1 MSAKHFSNGNPA
13 QPGGYGPDDERE
25 RQLFDAVG
33 DEGYGPDGS
42 VYGSDTSADAGYG
55 SSDAGYGAGET
66 GYGAGNAGYGA
77 GDDSA
82 YGSNAG
88 NPAYGAHAG
97 GHFAGSD
104 AYTDGGSH
112 FAGGSGAGSYADT
125 PSDDVSYSQP
135 AAGVGMNDGFATMP
149 SSDYSRDSGRYTSG
163 GHHHHHH
170 HKHLALKIVLAVL
183 AVVIVAGGVVGFQVY
198 QSVKQAKADAQT
210 VAATGKELAN
220 KIKTGD
226 TTGLSADA
234 AKISQTVSK
243 MREETDG
250 PIWQA
255 LSHVPTYGSDV
266 AAARE
271 LLGVL
276 DDVSANALVPAANN
290 LDGVTMK
297 SLVVDG
303 GIDVETLQTLVNTLS
318 SVSEPIKDAQTR
330 VDAIGD
336 THIQQVTDLVSTAKS
351 SLDAA
356 STGIDVA
363 QRVAPYL
370 PQMLGANGQTRNYLL
385 MAEQNAE
392 LRAAGGFPGAWG
404 ILSVT
409 DGKLSMG
416 EIKPVV
422 TMQNQSVQVTDE
434 ERYLFTNTSTLKI
447 ATRSGDTF
455 GIMDFTRAASLVSEM
470 WTMMYG
476 DHVDG
481 VVALDPVQLQYIMQV
496 VGGVTLPDGTT
507 VDGTNAGKFLSS
519 DAYWNYPYSETDG
532 IFATVAQDVF
542 SKLVDN
548 TNSLD
553 VQKFSEA
560 LTKGI
565 DEGRFRL
572 WFANDEENVLPKML
586 GATGAMPGDPS
597 NPETAVYLNDYT
609 YAKMGWYLDFK
620 VNRGEATQNADGTTS
635 YTMTV
640 TMTNTM
646 DQATLAKAP
655 DGITGQGTGGQKQN
669 TGDIA
674 LRVYLVA
681 PAGGSVSNARAQGGG
696 LQLEDSS
703 YEGVPVTFGLLNIS
717 PGETCTVTYTVTTP
731 AEAQGK
737 ELAVHATPTC
747 GEAQSVI
754 ANKQS

>member
-13 QPGGYGPDDERE
+13 QPGGYGSGDERE
-25 RQLFDAVG
+25 QQLFDAVG
-33 DEGYGPDGS
+33 DEGYNS
-42 VYGSDTSADAGYG
+42 SDASYNSPDAGY
-55 SSDAGYGAGET
+55 
-66 GYGAGNAGYGA
+66 
-77 GDDSA
+77 
-82 YGSNAG
+82 
-88 NPAYGAHAG
+88 
-97 GHFAGSD
+97 
-104 AYTDGGSH
+104 GSH

-125 PSDDVSYSQP
+125 PSDDVSNSRP
-135 AAGVGMNDGFATMP
+135 AAGGVGMSDGFATMP

-198 QSVKQAKADAQT
+198 QSVKQVKADAQT
-210 VAATGKELAN
+210 VVATGKELAN
-220 KIKTGD
+220 KIKGGD

-255 LSHVPTYGSDV
+255 LSHVPAYGSDV

-363 QRVAPYL
+363 QQVAPYL

-476 DHVDG
+476 DRVDG

-548 TNSLD
+548 TSSLD

-586 GATGAMPGDPS
+586 GATGVMPSDPS

-635 YTMTV
+635 YAMTV

-655 DGITGQGTGGQKQN
+655 GGITGQGTGGQKQN

-681 PAGGSVSNARAQGGG
+681 PAGGSVSNASAQGGG

-737 ELAVHATPTC
+737 ELTVHATPTC
-747 GEAQSVI
+747 GEAQSII

>member
-1 MSAKHFSNGNPA
+1 
-13 QPGGYGPDDERE
+13 
-25 RQLFDAVG
+25 
-33 DEGYGPDGS
+33 
-42 VYGSDTSADAGYG
+42 
-55 SSDAGYGAGET
+55 
-66 GYGAGNAGYGA
+66 
-77 GDDSA
+77 
-82 YGSNAG
+82 
-88 NPAYGAHAG
+88 
-97 GHFAGSD
+97 
-104 AYTDGGSH
+104 
-112 FAGGSGAGSYADT
+112 
-125 PSDDVSYSQP
+125 
-135 AAGVGMNDGFATMP
+135 
-149 SSDYSRDSGRYTSG
+149 
-163 GHHHHHH
+163 
-170 HKHLALKIVLAVL
+170 
-183 AVVIVAGGVVGFQVY
+183 
-198 QSVKQAKADAQT
+198 
-210 VAATGKELAN
+210 
-220 KIKTGD
+220 
-226 TTGLSADA
+226 
-234 AKISQTVSK
+234 
-243 MREETDG
+243 
-250 PIWQA
+250 
-255 LSHVPTYGSDV
+255 
-266 AAARE
+266 
-271 LLGVL
+271 
-276 DDVSANALVPAANN
+276 
-290 LDGVTMK
+290 
-297 SLVVDG
+297 
-303 GIDVETLQTLVNTLS
+303 
-318 SVSEPIKDAQTR
+318 
-330 VDAIGD
+330 
-336 THIQQVTDLVSTAKS
+336 
-351 SLDAA
+351 
-356 STGIDVA
+356 
-363 QRVAPYL
+363 
-370 PQMLGANGQTRNYLL
+370 
-385 MAEQNAE
+385 
-392 LRAAGGFPGAWG
+392 
-404 ILSVT
+404 
-409 DGKLSMG
+409 MG

-548 TNSLD
+548 TSSLD

-586 GATGAMPGDPS
+586 GATGAMPSDPS

-620 VNRGEATQNADGTTS
+620 VNRGEATPNADGTTS
-635 YTMTV
+635 YAMTV

-655 DGITGQGTGGQKQN
+655 GGITGQGTGGQKQN

-681 PAGGSVSNARAQGGG
+681 PAGGSVSNASAQGGG

-737 ELAVHATPTC
+737 ELTVHATPTC
-747 GEAQSVI
+747 GEAQSII

>member
-13 QPGGYGPDDERE
+13 QPGGYGSDDERE
-25 RQLFDAVG
+25 QGLFDAVEG
-33 DEGYGPDGS
+33 EGYN
-42 VYGSDTSADAGYG
+42 
-55 SSDAGYGAGET
+55 SSDAGY
-66 GYGAGNAGYGA
+66 
-77 GDDSA
+77 
-82 YGSNAG
+82 
-88 NPAYGAHAG
+88 
-97 GHFAGSD
+97 
-104 AYTDGGSH
+104 GSH

-125 PSDDVSYSQP
+125 PSDDASYAQP
-135 AAGVGMNDGFATMP
+135 AGGVGMSDGFATMP
-149 SSDYSRDSGRYTSG
+149 SSDYSRDSDRYTSG

-198 QSVKQAKADAQT
+198 QSVKKVKADAQT
-210 VAATGKELAN
+210 VVATGKELAN
-220 KIKTGD
+220 KIKGGD

-255 LSHVPTYGSDV
+255 LSHVPAYGSDV

-363 QRVAPYL
+363 QQVAPYL

-409 DGKLSMG
+409 DGKLSIG

-434 ERYLFTNTSTLKI
+434 ERYLFSTLNI

-455 GIMDFTRAASLVSEM
+455 GIIDFTRAASLVSEM

-507 VDGTNAGKFLSS
+507 VDGTTAGKFLSS
-519 DAYWNYPYSETDG
+519 DAYWNYPASETDG
-532 IFATVAQDVF
+532 IFATVAQDIF
-542 SKLVDN
+542 SNLVDN
-548 TNSLD
+548 TSSLD

-586 GATGAMPGDPS
+586 GATGAMPSDPS
-597 NPETAVYLNDYT
+597 NPETAIYLNDYT
-609 YAKMGWYLDFK
+609 FAKMGWYLDFK

-635 YTMTV
+635 YAMTV

-646 DQATLAKAP
+646 DRATLAKAP
-655 DGITGQGTGGQKQN
+655 QYVTGAGSGGQNQN

-681 PAGGSVSNARAQGGG
+681 PDGGSVSNASAQGGS

-747 GEAQSVI
+747 GEAQSII